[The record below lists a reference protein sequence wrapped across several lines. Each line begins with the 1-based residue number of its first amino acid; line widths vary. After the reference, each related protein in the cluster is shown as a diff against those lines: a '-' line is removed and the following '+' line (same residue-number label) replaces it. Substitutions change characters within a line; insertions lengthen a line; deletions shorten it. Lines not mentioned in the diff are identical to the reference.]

1 MFSIYAKVTTPESS
15 PILGPA
21 QGPNQTFDPLDS
33 TSKQQEQQQQ
43 EQQQQ
48 EQQQQEQQQ
57 QQLLDKMGGIGL
69 LCACCSRARGSTT
82 ITGYDIAPLSDNITN
97 TTSIQTN
104 APITEVMEKCKH
116 ETHFT
121 HYNYRVITPR
131 QMPPF

>member
-21 QGPNQTFDPLDS
+21 QSPTLQTFDPLDS
-33 TSKQQEQQQQ
+33 TSKQQPQEQEQHQQ
-43 EQQQQ
+43 E
-48 EQQQQEQQQ
+48 Q

-97 TTSIQTN
+97 INSIKTN
-104 APITEVMEKCKH
+104 APITEVLEKCKH

>member
-1 MFSIYAKVTTPESS
+1 MKMFSIYSKVTTPESS

-21 QGPNQTFDPLDS
+21 QSPTPQTFEPLDS
-33 TSKQQEQQQQ
+33 TSKQQTQQQQQQQQ
-43 EQQQQ
+43 EQQ
-48 EQQQQEQQQ
+48 EQQQH
-57 QQLLDKMGGIGL
+57 LLDKMGGIGL

-82 ITGYDIAPLSDNITN
+82 ITGYDIAPLSDNNVTN
-97 TTSIQTN
+97 ATNIQTN
-104 APITEVMEKCKH
+104 APITDVLEKCKH

>member
-33 TSKQQEQQQQ
+33 TSK
-43 EQQQQ
+43 QQ

>member
-21 QGPNQTFDPLDS
+21 QSPAPQTFEPLDS
-33 TSKQQEQQQQ
+33 TSKQQEQQEQQ
-43 EQQQQ
+43 E
-48 EQQQQEQQQ
+48 

-69 LCACCSRARGSTT
+69 LCACCSRARGSSTP
-82 ITGYDIAPLSDNITN
+82 ITDYDIAPLSDNISN
-97 TTSIQTN
+97 INSIQTN
-104 APITEVMEKCKH
+104 APILEKCKH

-131 QMPPF
+131 QKPTF

>member
-21 QGPNQTFDPLDS
+21 QGPSPQTFDPLDS
-33 TSKQQEQQQQ
+33 TSKQQQQ
-43 EQQQQ
+43 EQT
-48 EQQQQEQQQ
+48 
-57 QQLLDKMGGIGL
+57 LDKMGGIGL

-82 ITGYDIAPLSDNITN
+82 ITGDIAPLSDNITN
-97 TTSIQTN
+97 TTSIQNN
-104 APITEVMEKCKH
+104 APILEKCKH

>member
-1 MFSIYAKVTTPESS
+1 MFSIYSKVTTPESS

-21 QGPNQTFDPLDS
+21 QSPTPQTFEPLDS
-33 TSKQQEQQQQ
+33 TSKQQPQEQQQHQQ
-43 EQQQQ
+43 EQQ
-48 EQQQQEQQQ
+48 QQQ

-82 ITGYDIAPLSDNITN
+82 ITGYDIAPLSDNNITN
-97 TTSIQTN
+97 ATNIQTN
-104 APITEVMEKCKH
+104 APITDVLEKCKN

>member
-21 QGPNQTFDPLDS
+21 QSPTLQTFDPLDS
-33 TSKQQEQQQQ
+33 TSKQQPQEQEQHQQ
-43 EQQQQ
+43 E
-48 EQQQQEQQQ
+48 Q

-97 TTSIQTN
+97 INSIQTN
-104 APITEVMEKCKH
+104 APITEVLEKCKH

>member
-1 MFSIYAKVTTPESS
+1 MFSIYSKVTTPESS

-21 QGPNQTFDPLDS
+21 QSPTPQTFEPLDS
-33 TSKQQEQQQQ
+33 TSKQQTQQHQQEQQ
-43 EQQQQ
+43 EQQQH
-48 EQQQQEQQQ
+48 
-57 QQLLDKMGGIGL
+57 LLAKMGGIGL

-82 ITGYDIAPLSDNITN
+82 ITGYDIAPLSDNNITN
-97 TTSIQTN
+97 ATNIQTN
-104 APITEVMEKCKH
+104 APILEKCKH

>member
-21 QGPNQTFDPLDS
+21 QSPTPQIFEPLDS
-33 TSKQQEQQQQ
+33 TAKQQEQQ
-43 EQQQQ
+43 EQQQH
-48 EQQQQEQQQ
+48 
-57 QQLLDKMGGIGL
+57 LLDKMGGIGL
-69 LCACCSRARGSTT
+69 LCACCSHTRGA
-82 ITGYDIAPLSDNITN
+82 GYDITNITN

-104 APITEVMEKCKH
+104 ASIPDVYILEKCKH

-121 HYNYRVITPR
+121 HYNYRAITPR

>member
-15 PILGPA
+15 PILGPL
-21 QGPNQTFDPLDS
+21 QSPTTQTFEPLDS
-33 TSKQQEQQQQ
+33 TSN
-43 EQQQQ
+43 
-48 EQQQQEQQQ
+48 QQQ
-57 QQLLDKMGGIGL
+57 QQPQPQQQLLDKMDKMGGIGL

-82 ITGYDIAPLSDNITN
+82 TITGYVAPLSDNITN
-97 TTSIQTN
+97 ATSIQTN
-104 APITEVMEKCKH
+104 APITDVLEKCKH

>member
-21 QGPNQTFDPLDS
+21 QSPNQPLEPLDS
-33 TSKQQEQQQQ
+33 TSNQQQQHQQQQ
-43 EQQQQ
+43 E
-48 EQQQQEQQQ
+48 
-57 QQLLDKMGGIGL
+57 LDKMGGIGL
-69 LCACCSRARGSTT
+69 LCACCSRARDSTT
-82 ITGYDIAPLSDNITN
+82 ITGYDIAPLSDNNITN
-97 TTSIQTN
+97 ATSIQTN
-104 APITEVMEKCKH
+104 ANITDVLEKCKH

>member
-21 QGPNQTFDPLDS
+21 QSPSPQTFDPLDS
-33 TSKQQEQQQQ
+33 TSK
-43 EQQQQ
+43 QQQQ

>member
-48 EQQQQEQQQ
+48 EQQQQ
-57 QQLLDKMGGIGL
+57 QLLDKMGGIGL
-69 LCACCSRARGSTT
+69 LCACCSRARGSTS

>member
-21 QGPNQTFDPLDS
+21 QSPTPQTFDPLDS
-33 TSKQQEQQQQ
+33 TSKRQERQEQQEQQK
-43 EQQQQ
+43 EQQK
-48 EQQQQEQQQ
+48 EQ
-57 QQLLDKMGGIGL
+57 QQLLDKMGRIGL

-82 ITGYDIAPLSDNITN
+82 ITGYDIAPLSDNNITN
-97 TTSIQTN
+97 ATNIQTN
-104 APITEVMEKCKH
+104 APITEVLEKCKH

-121 HYNYRVITPR
+121 HYNYRVTTPR

>member
-21 QGPNQTFDPLDS
+21 QSPTLQTFDPLDS
-33 TSKQQEQQQQ
+33 TSKQQPQEQEQHQQ
-43 EQQQQ
+43 E
-48 EQQQQEQQQ
+48 Q

>member
-21 QGPNQTFDPLDS
+21 QSPSPQTFDPLDS
-33 TSKQQEQQQQ
+33 TSK
-43 EQQQQ
+43 QQQQ

-104 APITEVMEKCKH
+104 VPITEVMEKCKH